1 MAGWVWGGGV
11 VFVSLLL
18 WNVVCIGGNYS
29 QYYNKVFCIIVPF
42 YMYSGV
48 NIVPHSNHTHYKV
61 HIVLPLNKHS
71 GMKRRTIFILS
82 CLFSLQQ
89 TKLPGNSKYVL
100 HGQRIVL

>member
-1 MAGWVWGGGV
+1 MKWQDGCGGGGV

-61 HIVLPLNKHS
+61 HIVL
-71 GMKRRTIFILS
+71 KRRTIFILS